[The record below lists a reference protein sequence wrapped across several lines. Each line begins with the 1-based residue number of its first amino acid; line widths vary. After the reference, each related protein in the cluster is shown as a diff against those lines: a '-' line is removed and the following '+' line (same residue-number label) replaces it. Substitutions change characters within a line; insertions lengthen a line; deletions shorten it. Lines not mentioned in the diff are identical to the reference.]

1 MAADRRTSS
10 TRGQSLWVIAQGLVD
25 DPYSIAEVA
34 FKVDRLWQI
43 NAARIG
49 TGDRNLIFP
58 GQELR
63 LK

>member
-1 MAADRRTSS
+1 
-10 TRGQSLWVIAQGLVD
+10 VIAQNLVEN
-25 DPYSIAEVA
+25 PFSVAQVA
-34 FKVDRLWQI
+34 FKVDRLWAL